1 MSHNDESDTISFYI
15 TLRDSERASYETP
28 QCAHTDVT
36 VLELRHPPAALRWYQ
51 ARAGGSAD
59 RMKLQ
64 LYQTINEG
72 PLQLPGRHC
81 GGRIQKK
88 SHAGPHDALSSL
100 GKHAPGETSSTKST
114 SELWSELVMKH
125 SNGQQ
130 KRWRSV
136 RLRSPD
142 VRQSLFGLPAA
153 PQKIWTTVKL
163 NGNQMSHQQS
173 AHPSYFSSINYCVP
187 D

>member
-1 MSHNDESDTISFYI
+1 MSHSDESDTISFYI

-28 QCAHTDVT
+28 QCAHTDVI

-72 PLQLPGRHC
+72 PLRLPGRHW

-88 SHAGPHDALSSL
+88 SHAGPHDAPSSL
-100 GKHAPGETSSTKST
+100 GKHPLGEISSTKST
-114 SELWSELVMKH
+114 SELWSELITKH
-125 SNGQQ
+125 SQ
-130 KRWRSV
+130 
-136 RLRSPD
+136 
-142 VRQSLFGLPAA
+142 
-153 PQKIWTTVKL
+153 
-163 NGNQMSHQQS
+163 
-173 AHPSYFSSINYCVP
+173 
-187 D
+187 

>member
-28 QCAHTDVT
+28 QCAHTDVI

-72 PLQLPGRHC
+72 PLRLPGR
-81 GGRIQKK
+81 GGIPKK
-88 SHAGPHDALSSL
+88 SHAGP
-100 GKHAPGETSSTKST
+100 PRC
-114 SELWSELVMKH
+114 SELSGKTRTRRDLEHKKH
-125 SNGQQ
+125 E
-130 KRWRSV
+130 
-136 RLRSPD
+136 
-142 VRQSLFGLPAA
+142 
-153 PQKIWTTVKL
+153 
-163 NGNQMSHQQS
+163 
-173 AHPSYFSSINYCVP
+173 
-187 D
+187 

>member
-28 QCAHTDVT
+28 QCAHTDVI

-72 PLQLPGRHC
+72 PLRLPGRHW

-88 SHAGPHDALSSL
+88 ITRWP
-100 GKHAPGETSSTKST
+100 PRC
-114 SELWSELVMKH
+114 SELSGKTRTRRDLEHKKH
-125 SNGQQ
+125 E
-130 KRWRSV
+130 
-136 RLRSPD
+136 
-142 VRQSLFGLPAA
+142 
-153 PQKIWTTVKL
+153 
-163 NGNQMSHQQS
+163 
-173 AHPSYFSSINYCVP
+173 
-187 D
+187 